1 MTLPQ
6 YKCSQCEYNHN
17 QRKYV
22 LHHMWTVH
30 LIDCN
35 THICPCCNYFT
46 ENQKKIRHH
55 IKQIHK
61 VSHNFKKCN
70 IN

>member
-1 MTLPQ
+1 
-6 YKCSQCEYNHN
+6 
-17 QRKYV
+17 
-22 LHHMWTVH
+22 MWTVH